1 MIASSLALCA
11 AALGLATLS
20 NAEAASWQPVQVKGS
35 YTGRSDS
42 DFSRCG
48 TSFCLLGGR
57 NGDGGVIKPADVF
70 DPSTSTWTPGSPPPV
85 ELHHFQMAPDPTAPD
100 GDCVWVGGA
109 WDGFFPKEGTVNRT
123 YTYCAGDDK
132 WGNGPVIPRP
142 RGAGGAVTYDGKY
155 YLVGG
160 NVGGHGQG
168 EVVPY
173 FDVYDPKTQK
183 WTKLDDVPNPRDHFF
198 ATVIDGKLIVAGGRD
213 GSVKNFFDAVTPEV
227 DVYDFQK
234 ESWETID
241 ATFPTP
247 RGGALASEHAGGAV
261 YGGGESSKKA
271 FDDFHFF
278 DGESFVKAPPMLTP
292 HHGTGYAS
300 CGGALFSASGVSESG
315 ADPEIL
321 STEVFMVG
329 TDVPACKKGGFESPD
344 ASFGALL
351 GGEEEFEEA
360 KRASGGKSGGEDD
373 PECFPADASVEL
385 ESGASVSMAVLELGD
400 RVRVA
405 DGSFSDVYLFSHRNA
420 KAVSQFI
427 RISTARASL
436 SLTPGHLLVVNGKLA
451 AARSV
456 KVGDS
461 VAVLEPGS
469 KRRAKVS
476 TVKAVAMHK
485 GRGLYNPHTLEGTL
499 VVNGVVTSCLTEALP
514 SSVASLLLKPF
525 EFAYEVLGAGHAINS
540 CNEAVLFGISRIGRR
555 QNSII
560 RFSRYL
566 ASAWDGLSEK
576 VEL

>member
-1 MIASSLALCA
+1 MVTSSLALCA
-11 AALGLATLS
+11 AALTLAPLS
-20 NAEAASWQPVQVKGS
+20 DAAAASWQLVEMKGS

-48 TSFCLLGGR
+48 TSVCLLGGR
-57 NGDGGVIKPADVF
+57 NGVDGAIKPADLF
-70 DPSTSTWTPGSPPPV
+70 DPSTSTWTPGLPPPV

-109 WDGFFPKEGTVNRT
+109 WDGFFPREGTVDKL
-123 YTYCAGDDK
+123 YTYCAGDNK
-132 WGNGPVIPRP
+132 WVTGPAIPRP
-142 RGAGGAVTYDGKY
+142 RGAGGAVTYGGKY

-168 EVVPY
+168 KVVPY
-173 FDVYDPKTQK
+173 FDVYDPKSKK
-183 WTKLDDVPNPRDHFF
+183 WTELGDLPNPRDHFF

-213 GSVKNFFDAVTPEV
+213 GSVENFFDATIPEV
-227 DVYDFQK
+227 DVYDFKK

-247 RGGALASEHAGGAV
+247 RGGVLASEHAGGAV
-261 YGGGESSKKA
+261 YGGGESSEKA

-278 DGESFVKAPPMLTP
+278 DGETFVKAPSMLTP

-300 CGGALFSASGVSESG
+300 CGGALFSASGVSEPG
-315 ADPEIL
+315 AVPEIL

-329 TDVPACKKGGFESPD
+329 TDVPACKKSGFESPD
-344 ASFGALL
+344 ASFGALF
-351 GGEEEFEEA
+351 GDEEGFEEA
-360 KRASGGKSGGEDD
+360 KKASDGKSGGEDD

-385 ESGASVSMAVLELGD
+385 ESGASVSMAALELGD

-427 RISTARASL
+427 RISTAQASL
-436 SLTPGHLLVVNGKLA
+436 SLTPGHLLAVNGKLVT
-451 AARSV
+451 ARSV

-461 VAVLEPGS
+461 VAVLEPGP
-469 KRRAKVS
+469 KRRGKLSIV
-476 TVKAVAMHK
+476 TAVAMHK
-485 GRGLYNPHTLEGTL
+485 GRGLYNPHTLEGTV
-499 VVNGVVTSCLTEALP
+499 VVNGVATSCLTEALP

-525 EFAYEVLGAGHAINS
+525 EFAYDVLGGGHAINS

-555 QNSII
+555 QNSIS

-566 ASAWDGLSEK
+566 ASAWDGLSD
-576 VEL
+576 EL